1 MYCIRAL
8 LAVLRIEVIPA
19 ILLYVHCY
27 VVCRKMFTIICE
39 SLAKWGG
46 RNFHECLPE
55 GTILKGPQTLSTNR
69 IIRRT
74 LFVAHNV
81 QLVKR
86 NYCLIAS

>member
-1 MYCIRAL
+1 MYCICAL

-27 VVCRKMFTIICE
+27 VVCRKMFTIKEFCE

-46 RNFHECLPE
+46 RNFRECLPE
-55 GTILKGPQTLSTNR
+55 GTILKGPQTLNTNR
-69 IIRRT
+69 VI
-74 LFVAHNV
+74 AHIV

-86 NYCLIAS
+86 DYCLIAS